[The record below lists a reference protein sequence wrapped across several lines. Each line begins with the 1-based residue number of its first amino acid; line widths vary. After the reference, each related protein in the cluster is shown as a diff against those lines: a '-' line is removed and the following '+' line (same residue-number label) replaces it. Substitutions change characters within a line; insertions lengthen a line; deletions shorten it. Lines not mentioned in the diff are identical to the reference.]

1 MLFQPL
7 LSLPKRASMVHRNE
21 STKTSH
27 VGTAMAKLSTHI
39 LDTMNGKPAAGVRV
53 ELWRISDG
61 APVLVADYRT
71 NKDGRTDKLL
81 MGPDSFKPGRYEL
94 RFHIGAYFREMGL
107 VLPNPAF
114 LDIVPIPVGFAEA
127 DGNYHVPLLVSPW
140 SYSTYRGS

>member
-1 MLFQPL
+1 
-7 LSLPKRASMVHRNE
+7 
-21 STKTSH
+21 
-27 VGTAMAKLSTHI
+27 MAKLSTHI
-39 LDTMNGKPAAGVRV
+39 LDTMHGKPAAGVRV
-53 ELWRISDG
+53 ELWRITEA

-94 RFHIGAYFREMGL
+94 RFHIGAYFRDLG
-107 VLPNPAF
+107 VALPDPAF
-114 LDIVPIPVGFAEA
+114 LDIVPLPVGLAEA

>member
-1 MLFQPL
+1 MLRCSGSDSAL
-7 LSLPKRASMVHRNE
+7 HAE
-21 STKTSH
+21 
-27 VGTAMAKLSTHI
+27 TAMAKLSTHI
-39 LDTMNGKPAAGVRV
+39 LDTMSGKPAGGVRV
-53 ELWRISDG
+53 ELWRIADP

-94 RFHIGAYFREMGL
+94 RFHIGAYFRDLG
-107 VLPNPAF
+107 VALPDPAF
-114 LDIVPIPVGFAEA
+114 LDIVPIPVGLAEA